1 MNYDK
6 RSSSLMFKEE
16 GLAGE
21 IEENFEIDDDI
32 NMRMKETSNLPYKP
46 SKVSTHLEPL
56 KLDRTRFYNYVKR
69 SEN

>member
-46 SKVSTHLEPL
+46 SKVSTHL
-56 KLDRTRFYNYVKR
+56 
-69 SEN
+69 